1 MNPTEKQFIERWS
14 EIINS
19 VDKSTI
25 PIDYVKRIQFNVD
38 ENTQKTI
45 DIEKMKNQGLT
56 PKTIETVCYDIMSN
70 LGNSID
76 DVDFFVDI
84 DAVAEIVQT
93 QTDKLLK

>member
-25 PIDYVKRIQFNVD
+25 PIGYIKRIQFNVD
-38 ENTQKTI
+38 ENTKKTI
-45 DIEKMKNQGLT
+45 DIEKMKKQGLA

>member
-45 DIEKMKNQGLT
+45 DIEKMKNQGLA